1 MAEQNAGII
10 GRTLRLMLAMLLG
23 WMTFTAMRFQDTAF
37 NLRVAA
43 VFAALTVCY
52 TVLHLLIIKFAAGRR
67 RWLGAL
73 MALAPVV
80 LVFAFG
86 GPLGRL
92 GVAAFLGG
100 SFLLQTVRAQRTCEV
115 MSIPTLLLRKPTHLM
130 GIMFAP
136 IDLIEQHLTGP
147 GGLPG

>member
-23 WMTFTAMRFQDTAF
+23 WMAFTAMRFQDTAF
-37 NLRVAA
+37 NLRVAV
-43 VFAALTVCY
+43 VFASLTVCN
-52 TVLHLLIIKFAAGRR
+52 TALHLLIIKFGSGQR
-67 RWLGAL
+67 RWPGAL
-73 MALAPVV
+73 MALAPAV

-86 GPLGRL
+86 GPRGQL
-92 GVAAFLGG
+92 GVATFLGG
-100 SFLLQTVRAQRTCEV
+100 SFMLQTIRGERTSEV
-115 MSIPTLLLRKPTHLM
+115 MSIPTILLVRPTHLM
-130 GIMFAP
+130 GILFAP

>member
-1 MAEQNAGII
+1 MTEHNAGII

-43 VFAALTVCY
+43 VCASFALCY
-52 TVLHLLIIKFAAGRR
+52 TILHLLIIKFGSGQR
-67 RWLGAL
+67 RWLGAV
-73 MALAPVV
+73 MAVAPAL

-86 GPLGRL
+86 GLLGRL

-100 SFLLQTVRAQRTCEV
+100 SFLLQTIRAERTCEV
-115 MSIPTLLLRKPTHLM
+115 MSIPTMLLRRPTHLM
-130 GIMFAP
+130 GILFAP
-136 IDLIEQHLTGP
+136 IDLIEQHLKGP

>member
-1 MAEQNAGII
+1 MAAQNAGII

-23 WMTFTAMRFQDTAF
+23 WMAFTAMRFQDTSF

-43 VFAALTVCY
+43 VFASLALSY
-52 TVLHLLIIKFAAGRR
+52 TVLHFLVIKFGSGQR

-73 MALAPVV
+73 MALAPAV

-86 GPLGRL
+86 GPLGQL
-92 GVAAFLGG
+92 GVATFLGV
-100 SFLLQTVRAQRTCEV
+100 SFMLQTIRAERTCEV
-115 MSIPTLLLRKPTHLM
+115 MSIPTILLRRPTHLM
-130 GIMFAP
+130 GILFAP